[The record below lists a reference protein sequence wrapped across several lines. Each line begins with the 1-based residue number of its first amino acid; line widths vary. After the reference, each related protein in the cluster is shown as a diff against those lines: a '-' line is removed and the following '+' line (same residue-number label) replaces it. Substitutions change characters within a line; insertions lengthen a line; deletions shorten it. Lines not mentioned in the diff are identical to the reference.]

1 MRGRRRKPKRQISL
15 IKSWEVAAR
24 RGAFVPCE
32 TNGLACPTGANRG
45 IENIGEYRRL
55 SNPES
60 VFANENPGALAGA
73 TGAKQIDRVIKAKDY
88 IRDRQ
93 TATALCH
100 AILDCDPADA
110 CEVMAVAYGDLR
122 AGMPIAPLEGL
133 MSEARI
139 WAEFAT
145 RDELKAYC
153 AATFAAMPAR
163 DQAAFLDYAQGRAA
177 A

>member
-1 MRGRRRKPKRQISL
+1 MI
-15 IKSWEVAAR
+15 EVAAR
-24 RGAFVPCE
+24 RGAYVPHE
-32 TNGLACPTGANRG
+32 TNGLTCPTEAIRG

-60 VFANENPGALAGA
+60 TFANENPGALAGA
-73 TGAKQIDRVIKAKDY
+73 TGAKQIDRVIKTEHYRKRADA
-88 IRDRQ
+88 
-93 TATALCH
+93 ATALCH
-100 AILDCDPADA
+100 AIAECDPADA

-163 DQAAFLDYAQGRAA
+163 DQAAFLGYAQGRAA